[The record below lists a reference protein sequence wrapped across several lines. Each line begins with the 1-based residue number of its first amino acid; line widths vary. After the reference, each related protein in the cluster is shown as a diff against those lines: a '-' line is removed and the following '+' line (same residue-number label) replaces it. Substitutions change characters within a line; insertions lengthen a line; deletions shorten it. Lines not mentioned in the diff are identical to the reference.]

1 MPHPLGTD
9 KVEVLPGGVVR
20 LLCRRPKSWTPR
32 RPAERGMASHPGTA
46 VRWEDEL
53 WEVVAAGQLPE
64 GGALYDL
71 APWDERNAIRLLLP
85 YDETSETE
93 READARDL
101 ARRRAAGWLALLLAP
116 VAGLLPGR
124 VQERLGT
131 ELGIRATAL
140 TLASTVLPMAVGT
153 YALLMTLAAGFGA
166 GMRLGGPAF
175 APLFPLLAYFL
186 PESLL
191 RLGVALAQDRPVGS
205 LLGLPLYLLARWTGL
220 VGPPSTTP
228 AAQQPARERRT
239 SDRYLMLEPLLSLL
253 PEADQRCL
261 ARERGFDGVTWGK
274 RTAWL
279 LLFYPGLTAPAQ
291 AARMALT
298 GGGLARG
305 LLLLATLLLAV
316 EQVRR
321 LLVLRRGIPAPS
333 VLGLLVRPLAA
344 PLLAEPAPGRRARA

>member
-1 MPHPLGTD
+1 
-9 KVEVLPGGVVR
+9 
-20 LLCRRPKSWTPR
+20 
-32 RPAERGMASHPGTA
+32 MASHPGTA

-53 WEVVAAGQLPE
+53 WEVVAAGELPA
-64 GGALYDL
+64 GGARYEL
-71 APWDERNAIRLLLP
+71 APWDDRNAIRVLLP
-85 YDETSETE
+85 YDETSEAE
-93 READARDL
+93 READAHDL

-116 VAGLLPGR
+116 AAGLLPGR

-140 TLASTVLPMAVGT
+140 TLASTLLPMAVGT

-166 GMRLGGPAF
+166 GLRLGGPAF
-175 APLFPLLAYFL
+175 APLFPLLAYFM

-205 LLGLPLYLLARWTGL
+205 LLGLPLYVLARGTGL
-220 VGPPSTTP
+220 VGPPPTPPGPTEP
-228 AAQQPARERRT
+228 AATRRL
-239 SDRYLMLEPLLSLL
+239 SDRYLMLEPLLSFL
-253 PEADQRCL
+253 PAEDQRL
-261 ARERGFDGVTWGK
+261 LGERCGFAAVTWGK

-279 LLFYPGLTAPAQ
+279 LLLYPGLTAPAQ
-291 AARMALT
+291 VARMALT

-333 VLGLLVRPLAA
+333 VLGRLVRPLAA
-344 PLLAEPAPGRRARA
+344 PLLAEPTPGRRNQA